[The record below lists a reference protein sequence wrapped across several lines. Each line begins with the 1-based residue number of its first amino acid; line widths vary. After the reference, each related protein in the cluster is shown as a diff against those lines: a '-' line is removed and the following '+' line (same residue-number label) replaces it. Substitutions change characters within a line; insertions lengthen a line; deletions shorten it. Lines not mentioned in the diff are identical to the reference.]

1 MATSTPHQPA
11 NAGFAPGLRL
21 NVGECGCM
29 PGDKFRDI
37 KGLSAKLLVLLSYWN
52 RWIIGS

>member
-1 MATSTPHQPA
+1 MPHQPA